1 MIIIEF
7 VIAFIIILTI
17 FFAIFAKSEPTLK
30 ENNVNSFLN
39 KIKNE
44 FKQININSNL
54 EIKPTQIYHG
64 MTGIYTGFYIDTYHS
79 SNEIAIPMIL
89 LTLKNLATKERIEYK
104 ENDLSYFDDDIPK
117 TPTLTFA
124 LDKSKYLQ
132 LIFQNLEYSDHSL
145 NGVGVIVKIYD
156 TYNPQL

>member
-17 FFAIFAKSEPTLK
+17 FFAIFAKNEPTLK
-30 ENNVNSFLN
+30 ENNINSFLN

-64 MTGIYTGFYIDTYHS
+64 MPGIYTGFYIDTYHS

-89 LTLKNLATKERIEYK
+89 LTLKNLATKEKIEYK
-104 ENDLSYFDDDIPK
+104 ETDLSYFDGDVPE
-117 TPTLTFA
+117 TPA
-124 LDKSKYLQ
+124 LNFILNNTSSVQ
-132 LIFQNLEYSDHSL
+132 LIFQNLEYSNHPL
-145 NGVGVIVKIYD
+145 NGVGIMVCVHDVTNY
-156 TYNPQL
+156 QL